1 MNLASRLSG
10 VHHGWW
16 VLTSVCGMTFIA
28 DAFFFRGFA
37 LLFVPVRDSLHL
49 TNVQTSLV
57 FAAARASTGLV
68 GLTAGLLID
77 RFGTRRLAVAGVV
90 LAASGYFA
98 FFFVDSFLWFA
109 LVYLGMISIGNNVTF
124 SHAIVAGLSMWFRR
138 RIAFSLSMQDA
149 SASLGSLALIPVINI
164 LILDVGW
171 EWTVLIM
178 GFTLAFV
185 VLPLSLL
192 IRDSPES
199 MGLLP
204 DGERP
209 EEGQPAPSSTGGMQQ
224 GASIR
229 VVDHRDFGVSEAMH
243 TRSLWLLLL
252 GLSLWRATTVGILVN
267 LQPILIEWKGVG
279 AKEVGYLFSFMMGIN
294 IVIRVTLGLAADRW
308 PKQIILTVSS
318 AAMSLGLLVLILGSW
333 GSTPWMIFLYLILA
347 GVGDGVGVVS
357 WATLAD
363 FFGRRRFATLRGL
376 MTFSNSWALFAA
388 PVFVGW
394 WADRTGCGS
403 SIESVAEGC
412 SYSFPIW
419 VGVSVLGVAALSFAM
434 LRRPKRRLAT
444 TP

>member
-16 VLTSVCGMTFIA
+16 VVTSVCGMTFIA

-49 TNVQTSLV
+49 SNVQTSVV
-57 FAAARASTGLV
+57 FAAARATTGLV
-68 GLTAGLLID
+68 GLVAGLLID
-77 RFGTRRLAVAGVV
+77 RFGTRKLAVTGVV

-109 LVYLGMISIGNNVTF
+109 LVYLGMISIGNNTTF
-124 SHAIVAGLSMWFRR
+124 SHAIVASLSMWFRR
-138 RIAFSLSMQDA
+138 RIGLALSMQDA
-149 SASLGSLALIPVINI
+149 SASLGSLALIPLINI

-178 GFTLAFV
+178 GFTFTFV
-185 VLPLSLL
+185 ILPFSLL

-204 DGERP
+204 DGDRP
-209 EEGQPAPSSTGGMQQ
+209 EEKQLSPSTGGMQQ
-224 GASIR
+224 GTSIR
-229 VVDHRDFGVSEAMH
+229 VADARDFGVSEAMH
-243 TRSLWLLLL
+243 TRSLWLLLV
-252 GLSLWRATTVGILVN
+252 GLTLWRATTVGILVN

-279 AKEVGYLFSFMMGIN
+279 AKEFGYLLSFMMGIN
-294 IVIRVTLGLAADRW
+294 IVIRVSLGLLADRW
-308 PKQIILTVSS
+308 PKQLILTVSS
-318 AAMSLGLLVLILGSW
+318 AAMSLGLLVLLLGSW
-333 GSTPWMIFLYLILA
+333 DSTPWMIFLYLILA

-376 MTFSNSWALFAA
+376 MTFSNSWALFVA
-388 PVFVGW
+388 PIFVGW

-403 SIESVAEGC
+403 SIVSTAEGC
-412 SYSFPIW
+412 SYAFPMW
-419 VGVSVLGVAALSFAM
+419 VAVSVLGVASLSFAM
-434 LRRPKRRLAT
+434 LRRPKRRLVT